1 MATATT
7 TPTFLHG
14 KNTRVVFVNP
24 SFTSATLTANTT
36 NLSKQI
42 TAVSSTAS
50 VSIGQAI
57 TGSGIPSN
65 TTIVGISGQTIT
77 LSAAATATASGVSL
91 TVSSAGIGY
100 DFSPFFNDVSTNMSV
115 EASETT
121 TFLQNGSKTY
131 ITGIKDGAMNLTGF
145 YDGTVSGVDAIFQT
159 ALTNTG
165 DEGAIVW
172 PGGGLTENE
181 RCFVAQVIETKYD
194 LKSPVNG
201 VVAADMDLQADGG
214 VWRGHGSYYPSLSAT
229 GSSTPYTGK
238 PASAS
243 GTASTTRGGLLILGF
258 MPISGTGTWSL
269 TFQHSQDGSTWVNGT
284 PPATGGVLA
293 TEASAGAQ
301 IVVLS
306 GTIYQYTQLV
316 WTLTGTGTANI
327 FYGFARY

>member
-24 SFTSATLTANTT
+24 SFTSATLLANTT
-36 NLSKQI
+36 NLSTQI
-42 TAVSSTAS
+42 TAVSSSAS
-50 VSIGQAI
+50 IVIGQPI
-57 TGSGIPSN
+57 TGSGIPAA

-77 LSAAATATASGVSL
+77 LSAAATATASGASL
-91 TVSSAGIGY
+91 TVSSTGIGY
-100 DFSPFFNDVSTNMSV
+100 DFSPFFNDVSTNASI

-121 TFLQNGSKTY
+121 TFLRNGTKTY
-131 ITGIKDGAMNLTGF
+131 IPGIKDGAISLNGF

-159 ALTNTG
+159 AITNSG
-165 DEGAIVW
+165 DDGAIIW

-181 RCFVAQVIETKYD
+181 RCYMAQVIETKYD
-194 LKSPVNG
+194 LKSPVAG

-214 VWRGHGSYYPSLSAT
+214 VWRGHGSYYPSLSAS
-229 GSSTPYTGK
+229 GSSTAYARPGGH
-238 PASAS
+238 SA
-243 GTASTTRGGLLILGF
+243 GTASTAKGGLLILGF
-258 MPISGTGTWSL
+258 MPTSGTGTWSL
-269 TFQHSQDGSTWVNGT
+269 TFQHSQDGSTWVSGT
-284 PPATGGVLA
+284 PPNTGGVLA
-293 TEASAGAQ
+293 TDASAGAQ

>member
-7 TPTFLHG
+7 APTFLHG

-24 SFTSATLTANTT
+24 SFTSATLLVNTT
-36 NLSKQI
+36 NLSTQI
-42 TAVSSTAS
+42 VALSSTAS
-50 VSIGQAI
+50 VAIGQAI
-57 TGSGIPSN
+57 TGSGIPSS

-100 DFSPFFNDVSTNMSV
+100 DFSPFFNDVSTNMAI

-121 TFLQNGSKTY
+121 TFLQNGTKTY
-131 ITGIKDGAMNLTGF
+131 IPGIKEGAMTLAGF

-159 ALTNTG
+159 ALTNSG
-165 DEGAIVW
+165 DEGVAVW

-181 RCFVAQVIETKYD
+181 RCFMAQVIETKYD

-214 VWRGHGSYYPSLSAT
+214 VWRGHGSYYPSASAS

-243 GTASTTRGGLLILGF
+243 GTASTSRGGLLLLGF
-258 MPISGTGTWSL
+258 MPTSGSGTWSL
-269 TFQHSQDGSTWVNGT
+269 TFQHSQDNSAWTT
-284 PPATGGVLA
+284 LA
-293 TEASAGAQ
+293 TVSSPGAQ
-301 IVVLS
+301 IVVIP
-306 GTIYQYTQLV
+306 GTIYQYTQLA
-316 WTLTGTGTANI
+316 WTLTGTGTASI